1 MAEYLG
7 IDMVTES
14 DLLDIARM
22 AVAVPTPP
30 GWQQLDNA
38 DGFAVFRYGWP
49 TFKSGSNFVVFK
61 LALISTLPLESSHS
75 AKVVTTQCW

>member
-38 DGFAVFRYGWP
+38 DGFAVFRYG
-49 TFKSGSNFVVFK
+49 
-61 LALISTLPLESSHS
+61 
-75 AKVVTTQCW
+75 